1 MNTWVLFLG
10 HKKRTFNSKEH
21 TEGDNWVAFYKFH
34 SLKWFCKSLVHQSQV
49 TVALSP
55 VVQREGKAI

>member
-21 TEGDNWVAFYKFH
+21 TEGDKLGCFLEIPQFKMV
-34 SLKWFCKSLVHQSQV
+34 LRITCPPKSSDCC
-49 TVALSP
+49 TEFSCSK
-55 VVQREGKAI
+55 GG